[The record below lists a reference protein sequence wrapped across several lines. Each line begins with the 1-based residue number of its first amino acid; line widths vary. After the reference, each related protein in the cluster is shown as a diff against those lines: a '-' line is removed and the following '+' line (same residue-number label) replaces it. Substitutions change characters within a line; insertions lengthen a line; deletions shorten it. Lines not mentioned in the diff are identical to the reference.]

1 MLQEHAH
8 QSSFVH
14 DEGEQDVQIHHGV
27 QIECAEYGWWDAA
40 EQGQEEHVEA
50 VLIQVHQGEW
60 SSVIHSNRCED
71 EQYKGDEDGWTWMYQ
86 PKMRDRYRTD

>member
-1 MLQEHAH
+1 M
-8 QSSFVH
+8 
-14 DEGEQDVQIHHGV
+14 
-27 QIECAEYGWWDAA
+27 
-40 EQGQEEHVEA
+40 EA

-86 PKMRDRYRTD
+86 PKMLDRYRTGWLTGTVPRGEQSVVGCGNDAHPRRWLVCPLYSE